1 MLFALLRA
9 LSPTGRTTSRWSIF
23 WYAAALLPESRNFGA
38 TSLFGNTVILC
49 CIEITLGM
57 TPQLSTHQSERIK
70 RKLSQ
75 QCRKMHLCSLVKK
88 AVCFC
93 FVETCRWRKREKQE
107 SKSEHLKLA
116 QSFFR
121 YFSTWAQKMKKE
133 YE

>member
-1 MLFALLRA
+1 MC
-9 LSPTGRTTSRWSIF
+9 WSF
-23 WYAAALLPESRNFGA
+23 W
-38 TSLFGNTVILC
+38 ILC

-57 TPQLSTHQSERIK
+57 TPQLGTHQSERIK

-75 QCRKMHLCSLVKK
+75 QRRKMHLLLSCEKK
-88 AVCFC
+88 LFAFC

-107 SKSEHLKLA
+107 SKSEPLKLA

-133 YE
+133 EK